1 MDWLAKM
8 NSALDYI
15 EENLTGEVDYA
26 VAARKACC
34 SSFNFQRMFSFITG
48 TSLAEYVRRR
58 RLTQAG
64 IELQN
69 SSIKVLD
76 LAVKYGYDSGVAFSR
91 AFQTVHG
98 ITPTQAR
105 GAGVTLKAYPR
116 ISFQVTIKGVQPM
129 NYRIETKEAF
139 QMFGLEGVFHPDKE
153 NENAPRTPHDLWVQS
168 QANGEYERLFH
179 NAGGLPSY
187 VSPELCRL
195 HGACGYRKTEEDTFP
210 YMLGAFVGPAS
221 KTEGYTVVD
230 IPAYTWVIFPSEKG
244 NWDNIGDVIENLYK
258 RVYSEWLPAS
268 GYELMEGVDLEIYG
282 GTDAEG
288 YIELWFPV
296 KQRG

>member
-105 GAGVTLKAYPR
+105 SAGVTLKAYPR
-116 ISFQVTIKGVQPM
+116 ISFQVTIKGVHPM

-153 NENAPRTPHDLWVQS
+153 NESAPVPPMTCGCKARPTENTRGCFRMRAACRPMS
-168 QANGEYERLFH
+168 ARSC
-179 NAGGLPSY
+179 AGS
-187 VSPELCRL
+187 
-195 HGACGYRKTEEDTFP
+195 
-210 YMLGAFVGPAS
+210 MGPAA
-221 KTEGYTVVD
+221 TG
-230 IPAYTWVIFPSEKG
+230 
-244 NWDNIGDVIENLYK
+244 
-258 RVYSEWLPAS
+258 RRR
-268 GYELMEGVDLEIYG
+268 
-282 GTDAEG
+282 GTPFR
-288 YIELWFPV
+288 IC
-296 KQRG
+296 

>member
-91 AFQTVHG
+91 AFQAVHG

-153 NENAPRTPHDLWVQS
+153 NESAPRTPHDLWVQS
-168 QANGEYERLFH
+168 QANGEYKRLFQ

-195 HGACGYRKTEEDTFP
+195 HGACGYRKTEGDTFP
-210 YMLGAFVGPAS
+210 YMLGAFVAPAS

-244 NWDNIGDVIENLYK
+244 SWDNIGDVIENLYK
-258 RVYSEWLPAS
+258 RVYSEWMPTS
-268 GYELMEGVDLEIYG
+268 GYELLEGVDLEIYG
-282 GTDAEG
+282 GTDGEG

-296 KQRG
+296 KKRG